1 MMGNASQQPEA
12 QREISAGIIVYRM
25 TKQGVKFLLL
35 YHGGGYWNFPKG
47 HIEAEEKTLE
57 TAIRETAEE
66 TGLRQNELKINNRFK
81 FYDKYTFYKGKTKI
95 NKVVVLYLAET
106 RNRHIRVSHEHDG
119 FGWFS
124 YKEAVK
130 LLAKYKDSVDLLKK
144 AYQAVPAFKQPVPP
158 AEKPKQ

>member
-1 MMGNASQQPEA
+1 MAPNTPVQSEA
-12 QREISAGIIVYRM
+12 RREVSAGIIVYRM

-47 HIEAEEKTLE
+47 HLEGEEKSLAA
-57 TAIRETAEE
+57 AIRETAEE

-81 FYDKYTFYKGKTKI
+81 FYDQYSFYKGKTKI
-95 NKVVVLYLAET
+95 NKVVELYLAET

-144 AYQAVPAFKQPVPP
+144 AYQAVPGFKPTTPTAP
-158 AEKPKQ
+158 AK